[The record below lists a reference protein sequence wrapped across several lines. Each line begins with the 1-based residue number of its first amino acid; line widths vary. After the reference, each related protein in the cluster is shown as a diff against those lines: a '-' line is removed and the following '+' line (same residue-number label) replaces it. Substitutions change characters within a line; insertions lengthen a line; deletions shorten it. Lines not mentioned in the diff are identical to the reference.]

1 MISYTV
7 VNCSSFFFNDT
18 TTTAIDPYLTTLSL
32 HAALPIVLLGYTG
45 LPSFGHGAVL
55 GSGAYAFG
63 LAQFEVWPNL
73 WFCLAA
79 AIIVTG
85 LFGAVTALFL
95 SHRRGIYFALMT
107 IAFGQI
113 YYFVASKWTS
123 VTHGEDGLLNIARLP
138 AQLGVV
144 DLPTAG
150 NVEFYYLCFAAY
162 AVLVVLLWRLTNSP
176 YGRVLRAIKQN
187 PTRVAFVGYPVT
199 IYKWSVFTQ
208 IGSASCR
215 ERGGQYV

>member
-1 MISYTV
+1 
-7 VNCSSFFFNDT
+7 
-18 TTTAIDPYLTTLSL
+18 
-32 HAALPIVLLGYTG
+32 
-45 LPSFGHGAVL
+45 
-55 GSGAYAFG
+55 
-63 LAQFEVWPNL
+63 
-73 WFCLAA
+73 
-79 AIIVTG
+79 
-85 LFGAVTALFL
+85 
-95 SHRRGIYFALMT
+95 MT

-199 IYKWSVFTQ
+199 IRSEEHTSELQSLMRISYAVFCLKKKKTNTHTN
-208 IGSASCR
+208 
-215 ERGGQYV
+215 